1 MSASADGNGEGIIQ
15 GRDLILLLLCYFCI
29 GLLLF
34 WYCKPA
40 NPAIPPSADLVVEY
54 LDSGVKVYRF
64 ERSGD
69 KCYVAVGR
77 LHGYTVDIEC
87 RFDETLESLKKG
99 GP

>member
-1 MSASADGNGEGIIQ
+1 LSASADGDGEGNIRL
-15 GRDLILLLLCYFCI
+15 GDLILLLICYFCI

-40 NPAIPPSADLVVEY
+40 HPAIPPSADLVVEY

-69 KCYVAVGR
+69 KCYVAVGK
-77 LHGYTVDIEC
+77 LHGYTVDVEC
-87 RFDETLESLKKG
+87 RFDDTRSLIKKG